1 MIRIRLK
8 RVGSKK
14 KPFYQLIVIDKRK
27 SNKSKFI
34 ERIGYFNPLNT
45 YKINNIN
52 VFKKRVKYW
61 INLGATISY
70 RVKNIIKILKL

>member
-8 RVGSKK
+8 RVGRKK
-14 KPFYQLIVIDKRK
+14 KPFYQLIVIDKRR
-27 SNKSKFI
+27 SNNSKFI

-52 VFKKRVKYW
+52 TFKQRIKYW
-61 INLGATISY
+61 INLGASISC
-70 RVKNIIKILKL
+70 RVKKIIKF